1 MIRLMLRWMRP
12 MPGLRCLGAFGSL
25 MPNRLNRRPRFT
37 LTNQRQ
43 QVRFKACAVVC
54 RMTKQ
59 ELNESALPRAKMPV
73 HSAAGKTV
81 QNAERLLGKETF
93 EFVGSHGVSL
103 KFNTSN
109 TGRAQC
115 AMPTTSSTHIRVTAI
130 PPELLG
136 ARWQSLG
143 MRSPLMPGACPS
155 GCGVV
160 KETRACVQAG
170 DKYRPRPSWSS
181 CRDRSR

>member
-1 MIRLMLRWMRP
+1 MIRLMLRWMKP
-12 MPGLRCLGAFGSL
+12 MSGLRCLGAFGSL

-37 LTNQRQ
+37 LTDQRQ
-43 QVRFKACAVVC
+43 QVRFKACPVFC

-81 QNAERLLGKETF
+81 QNADRLLGKETF

-109 TGRAQC
+109 AGRGLRLPVHLFASRQFLQNSSAQDGNRLGC
-115 AMPTTSSTHIRVTAI
+115 AVR
-130 PPELLG
+130 
-136 ARWQSLG
+136 
-143 MRSPLMPGACPS
+143 
-155 GCGVV
+155 
-160 KETRACVQAG
+160 
-170 DKYRPRPSWSS
+170 
-181 CRDRSR
+181 